1 MFEEMKLKSIVK
13 TLLVIG
19 MLSWVAVGFA
29 QNQEGQPGNQGNSLS
44 KLMAMLGKM
53 TDEQKAYARANWLV
67 APEAYT
73 NRHDHPSS
81 YIISPNP
88 APDTQ
93 KTYECS
99 GCSSAY
105 LLRFYGESVN
115 GVELFNQPTFP
126 CKHSEGAYPKCFKV
140 LFEEQLGNYTTE
152 YYTGTTDDLKDA
164 VSKGTPVIVLL
175 FNGKTLHYVPVVGY
189 DEEHFFIQDSVDDYR
204 NVDDCNDFNRSVEIP
219 VFDKMW
225 NIPIESCQ
233 RLFVIVGKKQG

>member
-1 MFEEMKLKSIVK
+1 MKSIIQ
-13 TLLVIG
+13 TLLVIVI
-19 MLSWVAVGFA
+19 LSCVTGVSA
-29 QNQEGQPGNQGNSLS
+29 QNPEGKSVNQTNSLS
-44 KLMAMLGKM
+44 KLMVMIDQM

-67 APEAYT
+67 APETYV
-73 NRHDHPSS
+73 NLHDHPSS
-81 YIISPNP
+81 YVISPAP

-93 KTYECS
+93 NTCECS

-152 YYTGTTDDLKDA
+152 YYTGTIDDLKDA

-189 DEEHFFIQDSVDDYR
+189 DEEHFFIQDSVDEYR
-204 NVDDCNDFNRSVEIP
+204 NVDDCDDFNRSVEIP

-233 RLFVIVGKKQG
+233 RLFVIVGKNKG

>member
-1 MFEEMKLKSIVK
+1 MFEKMNSKSKVK
-13 TLLVIG
+13 TLLVVM
-19 MLSWVAVGFA
+19 MLSWVTVVPA
-29 QNQEGQPGNQGNSLS
+29 QSQEGQPGNQGSSLS
-44 KLMAMLGKM
+44 KLMTMLDKM

-67 APEAYT
+67 APEIYVSQ
-73 NRHDHPSS
+73 HDHPAT
-81 YIISPNP
+81 YTISPNP

-93 KTYECS
+93 TTFECS

-105 LLRFYGESVN
+105 LLRFYGKQVN

-140 LFEEQLGNYTTE
+140 LFEEQYGNYTTA

-164 VSKGTPVIVLL
+164 VSKGIPVIVLL

-189 DEEHFFIQDSVDDYR
+189 DEDHFYIQDSVDEYR

-233 RLFVIVGKKQG
+233 RLFVIVREK